1 MPFPATLT
9 LEEFKMAEPIYKIFM
24 GRFLE
29 PWHQLSDE
37 ERKGFIAKLDEA
49 YEKAGG
55 QRPIRCDSSWS
66 SDQWSIAGIE
76 EFPNIE
82 AVQNYMA
89 AVTELKLFRYIE
101 STSVLGTKIE
111 SK

>member
-1 MPFPATLT
+1 
-9 LEEFKMAEPIYKIFM
+9 MAEPIYKVFM
-24 GRFLE
+24 GTFLE
-29 PWHQLSDE
+29 PWYQLSE
-37 ERKGFIAKLDEA
+37 EDRKAFIAKLNEA

-55 QRPIRCDSSWS
+55 KNPIRCNSSWS

-89 AVTELKLFRYIE
+89 AVNELKLFRYIE
-101 STSVLGTKIE
+101 ATSVLGTKLE
-111 SK
+111 SE